1 MTEMR
6 ITGIDPQNAP
16 ESVQPVFQGSLNF
29 FGRVITPSLVM
40 AHRPEILLAH
50 AKLGQAISASTVVEG
65 RLKTMVSVRAAQMVG
80 CPFWVDINSAVGRG
94 TGITD
99 EQLETLA
106 AFETSPHFDDR
117 EKAVLRY
124 AEGMTRTP
132 ADVPD
137 AVFAEIQALFST
149 EQIVELTAAIALENF
164 RARFNCA
171 LKIESDSLCMLPPD
185 HPVRKLRE

>member
-1 MTEMR
+1 
-6 ITGIDPQNAP
+6 
-16 ESVQPVFQGSLNF
+16 
-29 FGRVITPSLVM
+29 
-40 AHRPEILLAH
+40 
-50 AKLGQAISASTVVEG
+50 
-65 RLKTMVSVRAAQMVG
+65 
-80 CPFWVDINSAVGRG
+80 VGRD

-106 AFETSPHFDDR
+106 AFESSPHFDDR

-124 AEGMTRTP
+124 TEGMTRTP